1 VVPLRRLEFWRLP
14 TGRSVS
20 DRHGEAREAA
30 KLDRLTGTHQVRALA
45 RSWMILR
52 SDQARHQGF
61 AGSAFTG
68 TAAAVTGL
76 SMLPVEASSSPG

>member
-1 VVPLRRLEFWRLP
+1 
-14 TGRSVS
+14 
-20 DRHGEAREAA
+20 
-30 KLDRLTGTHQVRALA
+30 
-45 RSWMILR
+45 MILR